1 MVPFLFANRPLL
13 WWLRFRLS
21 DGGLR
26 TKGKNML
33 DFMMMPLKRY
43 AEFSGRSRRKE
54 FWSFWLATLIAGIIA
69 GVIDGILGLTGF
81 ISLRILVQLAILVPS
96 IAVAIRRM
104 HDQDR
109 SGWWILC
116 PIANIIFLFIEGT
129 KGSNRFG
136 PDPKDPG
143 SAATFE

>member
-1 MVPFLFANRPLL
+1 
-13 WWLRFRLS
+13 
-21 DGGLR
+21 
-26 TKGKNML
+26 ML

-54 FWSFWLATLIAGIIA
+54 FWSFWLATLIAGVIA

-109 SGWWILC
+109 SGWWVLC

-136 PDPKDPG
+136 PDPKDPC

>member
-1 MVPFLFANRPLL
+1 MEWMLL
-13 WWLRFRLS
+13 
-21 DGGLR
+21 
-26 TKGKNML
+26 
-33 DFMMMPLKRY
+33 PLKRY

-54 FWSFWLATLIAGIIA
+54 FWMFWLLTLILGFIAGIID
-69 GVIDGILGLTGF
+69 GVLGLTTST
-81 ISLRILVQLAILVPS
+81 ISVRLLVQLAVLVPS

-129 KGSNRFG
+129 KGPNRFG

-143 SAATFE
+143 NAEAFA

>member
-1 MVPFLFANRPLL
+1 MEWMLL
-13 WWLRFRLS
+13 
-21 DGGLR
+21 
-26 TKGKNML
+26 
-33 DFMMMPLKRY
+33 PLKRY

-54 FWSFWLATLIAGIIA
+54 FWMFWLLSLILGFIAGIID
-69 GVIDGILGLTGF
+69 GVLGLTTSA
-81 ISLRILVQLAILVPS
+81 ISVRLLVQLAILCPS

-109 SGWWILC
+109 SGWWVLC

-129 KGSNRFG
+129 KGPNRFG

-143 SAATFE
+143 SAEAFS